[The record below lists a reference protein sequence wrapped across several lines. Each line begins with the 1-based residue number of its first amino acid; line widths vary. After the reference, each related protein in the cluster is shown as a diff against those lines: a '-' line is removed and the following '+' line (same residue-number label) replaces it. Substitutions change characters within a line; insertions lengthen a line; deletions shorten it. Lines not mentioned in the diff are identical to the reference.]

1 MRSARTKELDFAKRQ
16 MLSLKNRVDQ
26 LQVVTDAFF
35 PMFDNLD
42 NAVTD
47 RTAEIHTLKGKVAE
61 LERQNSDLH
70 ERLDQ
75 KSNDFEGLFDALRCH
90 FDEQLATH
98 KQQQE
103 RELESLK

>member
-1 MRSARTKELDFAKRQ
+1 

-47 RTAEIHTLKGKVAE
+47 RTNEIHALKSKVGH
-61 LERQNSDLH
+61 LEKQNTVLN
-70 ERLDQ
+70 EKLNE
-75 KSNDFEGLFDALRCH
+75 KTKDFEGLFNALKCH
-90 FDEQLATH
+90 FDE
-98 KQQQE
+98 
-103 RELESLK
+103 